1 MPVSLLCPCVS
12 TVWLPA
18 GVVENVLGQVLEAFQ
33 SRMLGLLGRCTSRAL
48 ADSPQL
54 AASMAKEPSAPQV
67 PFQLW

>member
-1 MPVSLLCPCVS
+1 M
-12 TVWLPA
+12 
-18 GVVENVLGQVLEAFQ
+18 LGQVLEAFQ

-67 PFQLW
+67 IFWL

>member
-1 MPVSLLCPCVS
+1 MLASLLCLLVS
-12 TVWLPA
+12 NVWLAA

-33 SRMLGLLGRCTSRAL
+33 SRMLGLLGRCTSRVL

-67 PFQLW
+67 LFWV